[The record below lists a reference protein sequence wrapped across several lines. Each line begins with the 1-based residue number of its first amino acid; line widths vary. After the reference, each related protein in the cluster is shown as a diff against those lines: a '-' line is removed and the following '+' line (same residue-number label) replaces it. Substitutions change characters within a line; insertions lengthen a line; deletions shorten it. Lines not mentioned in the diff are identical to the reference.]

1 MLNIFTMVRL
11 INEKN
16 AEFFANVVYRVLK
29 FQEYFT
35 RIININYQN
44 NEPCIYAMWHGQQF
58 CVHGIPNREKL
69 NILVSTSIDGEI
81 ITRTVQKWGFKT
93 VRGSTARK
101 GAVGG
106 TMQIIERLKSGESV
120 AIMVDG
126 PRGPAK
132 KVKGGVVKIAQMADV
147 PIVPVVWYSPQKNFL
162 KLPSWDSMQTP
173 FLYTKIVNLYGN
185 PIRVSADSEDKD
197 EMFYISMIQR
207 SLNELEQNV
216 PSVFEEVKKQLT
228 WRKAKN

>member
-44 NEPCIYAMWHGQQF
+44 TEPCIYAMWHGQQF

-106 TMQIIERLKSGESV
+106 TMQIIERLKSGESI

-132 KVKGGVVKIAQMADV
+132 KVKGGVVKIAQMAGV

-162 KLPSWDSMQTP
+162 KLPSWDAMQIP
-173 FLYTKIVNLYGN
+173 FLFTKIVNLYGN
-185 PIRVSADSEDKD
+185 PIKVSTDAKDKD
-197 EMFYISMIQR
+197 EAFYISMIQR

-228 WRKAKN
+228 WRKTKN

>member
-1 MLNIFTMVRL
+1 MLNILTMVRL

-16 AEFFANVVYRVLK
+16 AEFFANIVYRVLK

-35 RIININYQN
+35 RIINVNYQSV
-44 NEPCIYAMWHGQQF
+44 EPCIYAMWHGQQC

-69 NILVSTSIDGEI
+69 NILVSTSIDGDI
-81 ITRTVQKWGFKT
+81 ITKTLIKWGFKV

-106 TMQIIERLKSGESV
+106 TMQIIERLKAGDSV

-132 KVKGGVVKIAQMADV
+132 KVKGGVVKIAQLDGV

-162 KLPSWDSMQTP
+162 KLPSWDKMQLP
-173 FLYTKIVNLYGN
+173 FLYTKILNLYGN
-185 PIRVSADSEDKD
+185 PIKVSTDAEDKD
-197 EMFYISMIQR
+197 EAFYISMIQR
-207 SLNELEQNV
+207 SLNELEQNA

-228 WRKAKN
+228 WRKTKN

>member
-1 MLNIFTMVRL
+1 
-11 INEKN
+11 
-16 AEFFANVVYRVLK
+16 
-29 FQEYFT
+29 
-35 RIININYQN
+35 
-44 NEPCIYAMWHGQQF
+44 MWHGQQF

-132 KVKGGVVKIAQMADV
+132 KVKGGVVKIAQMAGV

-162 KLPSWDSMQTP
+162 KLPSWDAMQIP
-173 FLYTKIVNLYGN
+173 FLFTKIVNLYGN
-185 PIRVSADSEDKD
+185 PIKVSTDAKDKD
-197 EMFYISMIQR
+197 EAFYISMIQR

-228 WRKAKN
+228 WRKTKN